1 MHNIPRDEVFVI
13 GHKNPDTDSICSAI
27 AYADLK
33 NQSEN
38 KYIPK
43 RAGNINKETEFVLNY
58 FDVEVPELIKNVDTQ
73 LSDISYR
80 LVSGVPG
87 DTTMKKAFEIMQKND
102 ATTLPVVENGKIRGI
117 LTVGDIAEA
126 YMLNS
131 EDDILYKARTRC
143 RHIIETID
151 GEMVCGNPHSYITK
165 GKVIIGAAHVELM
178 EHFVKPDDIVI
189 LSDRKESQ
197 LMAIEKGAGMLILCL
212 VDKVDDDVVKL
223 AAFKGCSII
232 TSQNDTYKVARLIGQ
247 SIPVR
252 FFMVRD
258 NIMTFNEDDSV
269 ETIKSVMSKTRVRYF
284 PVVDKSG
291 NYLGLVSRR
300 NYINA
305 RKKQVILV
313 DHNERTQSVDNIDK
327 AEIREIIDHHRIA
340 NVETLAPVYFRNQ
353 PVGCTSTIIYQMYR
367 EQNIIPDKKIAGLM
381 CAAIL
386 SDTLLFKS
394 PTCTCE
400 DKNAAYAL
408 AQLAEINVN
417 DFAMEMFDAGSNLK
431 GKTIDEILHQDY
443 KKFEID
449 GRTFAI
455 GQITSIN
462 TREIEQIQ
470 KSMYEYLTDYTENG
484 CDVFLFV
491 MTSILDDSSGMLA
504 FGDEAEEI
512 CSRAFQ
518 TKFVDHYA
526 YLEGVVSRKKQIV
539 PALVRAVQ
547 ELDQPE

>member
-27 AYADLK
+27 AYANLK
-33 NQSEN
+33 NQSED

-43 RAGNINKETEFVLNY
+43 RAGTINKETEFVLNY
-58 FDVEVPELIKNVDTQ
+58 FDVEVPELIQNLDTQ

-80 LVSGVPG
+80 IVDGVHG
-87 DTTMKKAFEIMQKND
+87 DTTMKQAFEIMQKND
-102 ATTLPVVENGKIRGI
+102 ATTLPVVDNGKIRGI

-126 YMLNS
+126 YMLNA
-131 EDDILYKARTRC
+131 EEDILYKARTRC
-143 RHIIETID
+143 RHIMETID
-151 GEMVCGNPHSYITK
+151 GEMICGNPHSYITK
-165 GKVIIGAAHVELM
+165 GKVIIGAAHVERM
-178 EHFVKPDDIVI
+178 EQYVNEGDIVI

-197 LMAIEKGAGMLILCL
+197 LMAIEKGAGMLVLCL
-212 VDKVDDDVVKL
+212 VDKVDDDVIKL
-223 AAFKGCSII
+223 AALKGCAVI
-232 TSQNDTYKVARLIGQ
+232 TSKNDTYKVARLIGQ

-258 NIMTFNEDDSV
+258 NILTFNEDDSV

-284 PVVDKSG
+284 PVVDKNG
-291 NYLGLVSRR
+291 KYLGLVSRR

-313 DHNERTQSVDNIDK
+313 DHNERTQSVENIDK

-367 EQNIIPDKKIAGLM
+367 EQNVVPDRKIAGLM

-408 AQLAEINVN
+408 AQLADIDIH
-417 DFAMEMFDAGSNLK
+417 DFAMEMFDAGSDLK
-431 GKTIDEILHQDY
+431 GKTIDEILHQDFKTY
-443 KKFEID
+443 GMEGK
-449 GRTFAI
+449 TFAI
-455 GQITSIN
+455 GQIMSVN
-462 TREIEQIQ
+462 TRELEQIRAR
-470 KSMYEYLTDYTENG
+470 MYEYLSDYKEAG
-484 CDVFLFV
+484 IDIILFV
-491 MTSILDDSSGMLA
+491 MTSILDDSSGILA
-504 FGDEAEEI
+504 FGEEAEEI
-512 CSRAFQ
+512 CTRAFPAEM
-518 TKFVDHYA
+518 TDHYV
-526 YLEGVVSRKKQIV
+526 YLDGVVSRKKQIV
-539 PALVRAVQ
+539 PALIYASQ
-547 ELDQPE
+547 EMEQPE

>member
-1 MHNIPRDEVFVI
+1 M
-13 GHKNPDTDSICSAI
+13 
-27 AYADLK
+27 
-33 NQSEN
+33 
-38 KYIPK
+38 
-43 RAGNINKETEFVLNY
+43 
-58 FDVEVPELIKNVDTQ
+58 
-73 LSDISYR
+73 
-80 LVSGVPG
+80 
-87 DTTMKKAFEIMQKND
+87 
-102 ATTLPVVENGKIRGI
+102 
-117 LTVGDIAEA
+117 
-126 YMLNS
+126 
-131 EDDILYKARTRC
+131 
-143 RHIIETID
+143 
-151 GEMVCGNPHSYITK
+151 
-165 GKVIIGAAHVELM
+165 
-178 EHFVKPDDIVI
+178 
-189 LSDRKESQ
+189 
-197 LMAIEKGAGMLILCL
+197 
-212 VDKVDDDVVKL
+212 DDDVVKL

-284 PVVDKSG
+284 PVDKSG

-367 EQNIIPDKKIAGLM
+367 EQKIIPDKKIAGLM

-484 CDVFLFV
+484 CDVFLFY
-491 MTSILDDSSGMLA
+491 SG
-504 FGDEAEEI
+504 
-512 CSRAFQ
+512 
-518 TKFVDHYA
+518 
-526 YLEGVVSRKKQIV
+526 
-539 PALVRAVQ
+539 
-547 ELDQPE
+547 

>member
-143 RHIIETID
+143 RHIMETID

-247 SIPVR
+247 SIPVK

-313 DHNERTQSVDNIDK
+313 DHNERTQ
-327 AEIREIIDHHRIA
+327 
-340 NVETLAPVYFRNQ
+340 
-353 PVGCTSTIIYQMYR
+353 
-367 EQNIIPDKKIAGLM
+367 
-381 CAAIL
+381 
-386 SDTLLFKS
+386 
-394 PTCTCE
+394 
-400 DKNAAYAL
+400 
-408 AQLAEINVN
+408 
-417 DFAMEMFDAGSNLK
+417 
-431 GKTIDEILHQDY
+431 
-443 KKFEID
+443 
-449 GRTFAI
+449 
-455 GQITSIN
+455 
-462 TREIEQIQ
+462 
-470 KSMYEYLTDYTENG
+470 
-484 CDVFLFV
+484 
-491 MTSILDDSSGMLA
+491 
-504 FGDEAEEI
+504 
-512 CSRAFQ
+512 
-518 TKFVDHYA
+518 
-526 YLEGVVSRKKQIV
+526 
-539 PALVRAVQ
+539 
-547 ELDQPE
+547 

>member
-1 MHNIPRDEVFVI
+1 
-13 GHKNPDTDSICSAI
+13 
-27 AYADLK
+27 
-33 NQSEN
+33 
-38 KYIPK
+38 
-43 RAGNINKETEFVLNY
+43 
-58 FDVEVPELIKNVDTQ
+58 
-73 LSDISYR
+73 
-80 LVSGVPG
+80 
-87 DTTMKKAFEIMQKND
+87 
-102 ATTLPVVENGKIRGI
+102 
-117 LTVGDIAEA
+117 
-126 YMLNS
+126 
-131 EDDILYKARTRC
+131 
-143 RHIIETID
+143 
-151 GEMVCGNPHSYITK
+151 
-165 GKVIIGAAHVELM
+165 
-178 EHFVKPDDIVI
+178 
-189 LSDRKESQ
+189 
-197 LMAIEKGAGMLILCL
+197 MAIEKGAGMLILCL

-252 FFMVRD
+252 FFMVRE

-491 MTSILDDSSGMLA
+491 MTSILDDSSGMLV

-518 TKFVDHYA
+518 TEFVDHYA

>member
-143 RHIIETID
+143 RHIMETID

-367 EQNIIPDKKIAGLM
+367 EQNIIQ
-381 CAAIL
+381 
-386 SDTLLFKS
+386 
-394 PTCTCE
+394 

-518 TKFVDHYA
+518 TEFVDHYA

>member
-151 GEMVCGNPHSYITK
+151 GEMVCGNPHSYITN

-178 EHFVKPDDIVI
+178 EHFVKPGDLVI

-232 TSQNDTYKVARLIGQ
+232 ISQNDTYKVARLIGQ

-305 RKKQVILV
+305 RKKQLILV
-313 DHNERTQSVDNIDK
+313 DHNERTQSVDGVEN
-327 AEIREIIDHHRIA
+327 AEILEIIDHHRIA
-340 NVETLAPVYFRNQ
+340 NIETMNPVYFRNQ
-353 PVGCTSTIIYQMYR
+353 PLGCTATIIYQMYK
-367 EQNIIPDKKIAGLM
+367 EQNVKIDKPIAGLL

-386 SDTLLFKS
+386 SDTLAFKS
-394 PTCTCE
+394 PTCTFIDE
-400 DKNAAYAL
+400 AAAKEL
-408 AQLAEINVN
+408 ARLAEI
-417 DFAMEMFDAGSNLK
+417 DIYEFAMEMFDAGSNLK
-431 GKTIDEILHQDY
+431 DKTMDEILHQDF
-443 KKFEID
+443 KKFDIGDMVVAVGQINSVNEKEID
-449 GRTFAI
+449 RIRNGM
-455 GQITSIN
+455 
-462 TREIEQIQ
+462 REFLGGYMEP
-470 KSMYEYLTDYTENG
+470 G
-484 CDVFLFV
+484 CDVV
-491 MTSILDDSSGMLA
+491 MFAMTNILQEGSGIICVGENAQELCSKA
-504 FGDEAEEI
+504 FGVQLED
-512 CSRAFQ
+512 S
-518 TKFVDHYA
+518 YA
-526 YLEGVVSRKKQIV
+526 YLPGVVSRKKQIV
-539 PALVRAVQ
+539 PALVKATHQ
-547 ELDQPE
+547 I

>member
-1 MHNIPRDEVFVI
+1 M
-13 GHKNPDTDSICSAI
+13 
-27 AYADLK
+27 
-33 NQSEN
+33 
-38 KYIPK
+38 
-43 RAGNINKETEFVLNY
+43 
-58 FDVEVPELIKNVDTQ
+58 
-73 LSDISYR
+73 
-80 LVSGVPG
+80 
-87 DTTMKKAFEIMQKND
+87 
-102 ATTLPVVENGKIRGI
+102 
-117 LTVGDIAEA
+117 
-126 YMLNS
+126 
-131 EDDILYKARTRC
+131 
-143 RHIIETID
+143 
-151 GEMVCGNPHSYITK
+151 
-165 GKVIIGAAHVELM
+165 
-178 EHFVKPDDIVI
+178 
-189 LSDRKESQ
+189 
-197 LMAIEKGAGMLILCL
+197 
-212 VDKVDDDVVKL
+212 
-223 AAFKGCSII
+223 
-232 TSQNDTYKVARLIGQ
+232 
-247 SIPVR
+247 
-252 FFMVRD
+252 
-258 NIMTFNEDDSV
+258 
-269 ETIKSVMSKTRVRYF
+269 
-284 PVVDKSG
+284 
-291 NYLGLVSRR
+291 VSRR

>member
-143 RHIIETID
+143 RHIMETID

-353 PVGCTSTIIYQMYR
+353 PVGCTATIIYQMYQ
-367 EQNIIPDKKIAGLM
+367 ESGVEVEPQMAGLL
-381 CAAIL
+381 CSAII
-386 SDTLLFKS
+386 SDTLLFRS
-394 PTCTCE
+394 PTCTMV
-400 DKNAAYAL
+400 DQAAAEAL
-408 AQLAEINVN
+408 ARIAGIDMEEH
-417 DFAMEMFDAGSNLK
+417 AKEMFNAGSNLR
-431 GKTIDEILHQDY
+431 GKSVEEICFQDF
-443 KKFEID
+443 KVFNVKDIMF
-449 GRTFAI
+449 GV
-455 GQITSIN
+455 GQITSMN
-462 TREIEQIQ
+462 QDE
-470 KSMYEYLTDYTENG
+470 
-484 CDVFLFV
+484 
-491 MTSILDDSSGMLA
+491 LDEVKGRL
-504 FGDEAEEI
+504 I
-512 CSRAFQ
+512 P
-518 TKFVDHYA
+518 
-526 YLEGVVSRKKQIV
+526 YLEEARKTQGLHMLYLMMTNILEESTELLCCGENAKEQVLEAFELPGDTEKILLKGVVSRKKQMIPV
-539 PALVRAVQ
+539 LVTYLQ
-547 ELDQPE
+547 QK